1 MPVFPLLITGDVFLH
16 YMFKFILSEVMVL
29 CLCSHSLSF
38 NGLRLMKTMTF
49 AIKEINRRSDLLPH
63 LKLGFH
69 ICDSS
74 NDIPEALR
82 ALLLLVNGQPQTKTN
97 NGSSFGCAAMKKS
110 LSPVIIGDASSG
122 VTIAMLRT
130 LGPFNIPM
138 VRPLVNVAVYFSF
151 FIIAD

>member
-1 MPVFPLLITGDVFLH
+1 
-16 YMFKFILSEVMVL
+16 
-29 CLCSHSLSF
+29 
-38 NGLRLMKTMTF
+38 MTF

-74 NDIPEALR
+74 DDISVALR
-82 ALLLLVNGQPQTKTN
+82 ALLLLVNGQPETNTN

-130 LGPFNIPM
+130 LGSFHIPM
-138 VRPLVNVAVYFSF
+138 VRLQVNVAVYLSF
-151 FIIAD
+151 FFIADESKQTNKKTYLPAILL